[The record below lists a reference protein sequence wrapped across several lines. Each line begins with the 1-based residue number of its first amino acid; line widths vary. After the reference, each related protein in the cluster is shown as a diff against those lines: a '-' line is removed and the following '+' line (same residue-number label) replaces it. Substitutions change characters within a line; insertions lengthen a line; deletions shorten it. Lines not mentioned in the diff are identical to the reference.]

1 VALHNS
7 GAHYPARVQIGG
19 ERRFEA
25 RPAEVYRALTDP
37 DALGEAFAAIER
49 VETDGNHWTLFI
61 RLPLLGGFQLKFSV
75 DLEELR
81 EPQHAR
87 LRARGKTFGGG
98 ISVDSSF
105 DLAPDGGGTLMRWS
119 AEVDATGLFSG
130 LGSQSLGAVATKHAD
145 RALDRIARGLEPA
158 PAS

>member
-1 VALHNS
+1 M
-7 GAHYPARVQIGG
+7 QIGG
-19 ERRFEA
+19 EKRFEA

-49 VETDGNHWTLFI
+49 VEADGNHWTLFI
-61 RLPLLGGFQLKFSV
+61 RLPLLGFQLKFSV

-130 LGSQSLGAVATKHAD
+130 LGSHSLSAVATKHAD
-145 RALDRIARGLEPA
+145 RALARIARNLEPA